1 MMTVYIIKVFTYND
15 NDGDGSEYGRSWQQ
29 IGAYASLDS
38 ALKKAKSYLESE
50 LAFYEKREYEAI
62 GTADEITTALKVSRY
77 PVEYINSK
85 DGDITKEIEIE
96 RLKVED

>member
-15 NDGDGSEYGRSWQQ
+15 NDDDGSEYGRSLEQL
-29 IGAYASLDS
+29 GAYASLDS
-38 ALKKAKSYLESE
+38 ALKKAKSYLEDE
-50 LAFYEKREYEAI
+50 FAFYKERDFEAI

-85 DGDITKEIEIE
+85 DGDVTKEIEIE